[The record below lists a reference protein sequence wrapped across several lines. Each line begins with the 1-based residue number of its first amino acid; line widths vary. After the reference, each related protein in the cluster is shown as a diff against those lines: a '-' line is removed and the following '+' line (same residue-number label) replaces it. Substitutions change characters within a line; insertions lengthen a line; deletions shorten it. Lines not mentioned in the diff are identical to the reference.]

1 MRIQGLTMFRAVTKC
16 GRFLVEQLLLFVSSG
31 CVLSTVSGYSIVIA
45 GNISPLEVGLR
56 QTMVVLE
63 DGENSLASSAVDYRQ
78 ALNRVLEA
86 LPPPGTQEFVR
97 SDITTFLKRVPDT
110 GADFECSPEFMRY
123 RARQELERVK
133 DKLLNTNPDPAEP
146 QFCYAIPFAI
156 DLAQPITG
164 LDIFGYDLDTQPLE
178 LFVVNN
184 DGSFDDVSFALSRR
198 THYHLTVDLGKTGVK
213 FSAKSQMLGVAWRHF
228 IRYSVVLIQ
237 PTTALCLSQ
246 IEEIPAGKTITFS
259 PLLIGGSGRIGR
271 GGNVRAS
278 AMLNYESN
286 KVDATVCMVAAHQE
300 PDPTTFAGGGVEY
313 VYSGGVA
320 SRSPTTPSNLS
331 RTYRVS
337 SPMRPRIA
345 SQPMPS

>member
-1 MRIQGLTMFRAVTKC
+1 
-16 GRFLVEQLLLFVSSG
+16 
-31 CVLSTVSGYSIVIA
+31 
-45 GNISPLEVGLR
+45 
-56 QTMVVLE
+56 
-63 DGENSLASSAVDYRQ
+63 
-78 ALNRVLEA
+78 
-86 LPPPGTQEFVR
+86 
-97 SDITTFLKRVPDT
+97 
-110 GADFECSPEFMRY
+110 MRY

-156 DLAQPITG
+156 DLAQPIKG

-213 FSAKSQMLGVAWRHF
+213 FSAKSQMLGVAWGHL

-259 PLLIGGSGRIGR
+259 PLLIGGSGRLGR

-278 AMLNYESN
+278 AMLNYESHFY
-286 KVDATVCMVAAHQE
+286 AIL
-300 PDPTTFAGGGVEY
+300 PGAG
-313 VYSGGVA
+313 S
-320 SRSPTTPSNLS
+320 LS
-331 RTYRVS
+331 RHRYVVKTI
-337 SPMRPRIA
+337 PD
-345 SQPMPS
+345 